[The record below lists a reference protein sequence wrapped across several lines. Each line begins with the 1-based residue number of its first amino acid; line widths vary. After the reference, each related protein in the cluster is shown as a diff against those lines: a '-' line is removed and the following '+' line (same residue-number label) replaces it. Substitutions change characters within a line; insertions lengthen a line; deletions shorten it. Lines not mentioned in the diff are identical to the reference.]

1 MSLYTDPL
9 CLNKHR
15 LFLELKN
22 SLSGNIK
29 DTRNILE
36 IRDNVL
42 YVWNANDSC
51 VMTLNVAASRE
62 KDGDVLYQ
70 KLRPTDP
77 PIFEIKHLLINETG
91 TQLVL
96 WGNLGLVIMELPK
109 RWGKDCAF
117 KVERK
122 KYVACKLPSNLYH
135 HRIMSEN
142 PLYHSYF
149 ITEGIR

>member
-9 CLNKHR
+9 CLNKHN

-22 SLSGNIK
+22 GLSGNIK

-62 KDGDVLYQ
+62 KDGDILYQ
-70 KLRPTDP
+70 VSQQRSIHNQIIRFIDNLIGEKKKNNEIYLYIDGLLYTNLTCITCIEMRASALFS
-77 PIFEIKHLLINETG
+77 IFIHICCNNNEI
-91 TQLVL
+91 
-96 WGNLGLVIMELPK
+96 
-109 RWGKDCAF
+109 
-117 KVERK
+117 
-122 KYVACKLPSNLYH
+122 
-135 HRIMSEN
+135 
-142 PLYHSYF
+142 
-149 ITEGIR
+149 

>member
-9 CLNKHR
+9 CLNKHN

-22 SLSGNIK
+22 GLSGNIK

-70 KLRPTDP
+70 VSQQRSIHNQIIRFIDNLIGGEKKNN
-77 PIFEIKHLLINETG
+77 EIYLYIELLI
-91 TQLVL
+91 VYK
-96 WGNLGLVIMELPK
+96 P
-109 RWGKDCAF
+109 
-117 KVERK
+117 
-122 KYVACKLPSNLYH
+122 NLYNVY
-135 HRIMSEN
+135 RNARKRFIFY
-142 PLYHSYF
+142 LHSYLLQ
-149 ITEGIR
+149 

>member
-1 MSLYTDPL
+1 MRGVITLFCAKMSLYTDPL

-22 SLSGNIK
+22 GLSGNIK

-51 VMTLNVAASRE
+51 VMTLNVAASRG

-70 KLRPTDP
+70 VSQQHSIHNKIIRFID
-77 PIFEIKHLLINETG
+77 
-91 TQLVL
+91 
-96 WGNLGLVIMELPK
+96 NLMG
-109 RWGKDCAF
+109 GK
-117 KVERK
+117 K
-122 KYVACKLPSNLYH
+122 K
-135 HRIMSEN
+135 
-142 PLYHSYF
+142 
-149 ITEGIR
+149 

>member
-9 CLNKHR
+9 CLNKHN

-22 SLSGNIK
+22 GLSGNIK

-70 KLRPTDP
+70 VSQQRSIIRFIDNLIGGEKKITRY
-77 PIFEIKHLLINETG
+77 IFTSNCLLYTNLTCITCIEMRASALFSIFIHICCNNNEI
-91 TQLVL
+91 
-96 WGNLGLVIMELPK
+96 
-109 RWGKDCAF
+109 
-117 KVERK
+117 
-122 KYVACKLPSNLYH
+122 
-135 HRIMSEN
+135 
-142 PLYHSYF
+142 
-149 ITEGIR
+149 

>member
-1 MSLYTDPL
+1 MRGVITLLCAKMSLYTDPL

-70 KLRPTDP
+70 VSQQRSIHNQIIRFIDNLDNIIDNGKKNN
-77 PIFEIKHLLINETG
+77 EISLYIELLI
-91 TQLVL
+91 VHK
-96 WGNLGLVIMELPK
+96 P
-109 RWGKDCAF
+109 
-117 KVERK
+117 
-122 KYVACKLPSNLYH
+122 NLYNVY
-135 HRIMSEN
+135 RNARKRFIFY
-142 PLYHSYF
+142 LHSYLLQ
-149 ITEGIR
+149 

>member
-70 KLRPTDP
+70 VSQQRSIHNQIIRFID
-77 PIFEIKHLLINETG
+77 
-91 TQLVL
+91 
-96 WGNLGLVIMELPK
+96 NLDNIIDNGK
-109 RWGKDCAF
+109 R
-117 KVERK
+117 
-122 KYVACKLPSNLYH
+122 
-135 HRIMSEN
+135 
-142 PLYHSYF
+142 
-149 ITEGIR
+149 ITR